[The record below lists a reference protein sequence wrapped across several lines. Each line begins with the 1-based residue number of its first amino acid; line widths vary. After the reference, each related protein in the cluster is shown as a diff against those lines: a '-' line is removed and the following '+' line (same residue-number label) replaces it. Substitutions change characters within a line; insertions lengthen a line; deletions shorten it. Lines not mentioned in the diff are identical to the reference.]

1 MGQLLNDKR
10 IRQLVIAVLV
20 VILALGLLSLV
31 STVFQ
36 MIIPL
41 ALLIGGAFAFYKIVL
56 EGRDSTDA
64 AEAMEDELAESS
76 GLVAGELAYD
86 SEDAELDDAHEDES
100 AARSRLSAAERAQ
113 SELLDSA
120 TPAEE
125 ILDQIRARKQRLAG
139 DDDA

>member
-1 MGQLLNDKR
+1 MGSMWQDKR

-36 MIIPL
+36 MIVPL
-41 ALLIGGAFAFYKIVL
+41 ALVIGGAFAFYKIVL
-56 EGRDSTDA
+56 EGREAPDA
-64 AEAMEDELAESS
+64 LEAMEDELAESS
-76 GLVAGELAYD
+76 GLVAGD
-86 SEDAELDDAHEDES
+86 SALDIARADADDDDDES
-100 AARSRLSAAERAQ
+100 EALQRLSAAERAQ
-113 SELLDSA
+113 SDYLDSA

-125 ILDQIRARKQRLAG
+125 ILDQIRARKNRLHG

>member
-36 MIIPL
+36 MIVPL
-41 ALLIGGAFAFYKIVL
+41 ALVIGGAFAFYKLVL
-56 EGRDSTDA
+56 EGRDAPD
-64 AEAMEDELAESS
+64 AMEDELAESS
-76 GLVAGELAYD
+76 GLDAGDSALEVARADTD
-86 SEDAELDDAHEDES
+86 SDDDQDE
-100 AARSRLSAAERAQ
+100 AAALERLSAAERAR
-113 SELLDSA
+113 SEFLDSA

-125 ILDQIRARKQRLAG
+125 ILDQIRARKQRLHG